1 MKRNFHKILFILT
14 ILVFVILLAQTL
26 WHPIKFKKLEGVT
39 DKVELPDLNFK
50 DFCNGSYQSKLN
62 TYLSNNYGFREFTIR
77 LYNQYI
83 WSAYKKENVDHIV
96 AGKEGWLFYKH
107 HVDDY
112 YGQEMY
118 KWQKDSKTAIERYER
133 EIRLMKKLR
142 GVLKEYDIEFLV
154 FVAPDKAFIYPE
166 YLPEQEYDTT
176 TIYARD
182 YYVKRLTEEGF
193 PNIDMTEMFI
203 RMSDTTDY
211 ILMPSKGAHWNNTC
225 VYGVDTL
232 LRLMENLTGDNLAK
246 FSYGEAVPSYRYLNV
261 ETDIEEYLNI
271 LFEDPIDKKFETKE
285 RLFTIKSDSTTFK
298 PNVLFVGNSYLFQVY
313 DYIPINQIFS
323 DINHWYYNH
332 TSYSGFKRKKNDIS
346 EIDRLKT
353 ILNSDYVVW
362 YTDGCQMY
370 KTSYGFVEDALIRLC
385 VEDDKI
391 NKVRNIVIDSIYKE
405 KISMMRNS
413 DSVIDS
419 VAIRKEINKSVGSII
434 KSDPERYYDE
444 LSGPEIPT
452 IRTKRTEKLIIE
464 KQIVADSNWMK
475 TLNVYAQKSYM
486 SIDEVVEL
494 EVDNIL
500 NNNELI
506 KDKGF
511 SEEDVSYALEIS
523 KVISEI
529 KNNEKLLKQIE
540 QKALKN
546 NKTLEQAIIDDAK
559 WIIKNR
565 KK

>member
-1 MKRNFHKILFILT
+1 
-14 ILVFVILLAQTL
+14 
-26 WHPIKFKKLEGVT
+26 
-39 DKVELPDLNFK
+39 
-50 DFCNGSYQSKLN
+50 
-62 TYLSNNYGFREFTIR
+62 
-77 LYNQYI
+77 
-83 WSAYKKENVDHIV
+83 
-96 AGKEGWLFYKH
+96 
-107 HVDDY
+107 
-112 YGQEMY
+112 
-118 KWQKDSKTAIERYER
+118 
-133 EIRLMKKLR
+133 
-142 GVLKEYDIEFLV
+142 
-154 FVAPDKAFIYPE
+154 
-166 YLPEQEYDTT
+166 
-176 TIYARD
+176 
-182 YYVKRLTEEGF
+182 
-193 PNIDMTEMFI
+193 
-203 RMSDTTDY
+203 
-211 ILMPSKGAHWNNTC
+211 MPSKGAHWNNTC

-391 NKVRNIVIDSIYKE
+391 NKVRNIVTDSIYKE
-405 KISMMRNS
+405 KIAMMRNS

-500 NNNELI
+500 NNNGLI

-511 SEEDVSYALEIS
+511 SEEDISYASEIS

-540 QKALKN
+540 QKAIKN